1 VTTNSEDSG
10 VNRATEDA
18 FATLGD
24 ETRLRILIELG
35 RAVREGGQG
44 SGLSFSDLRERV
56 GVSDSGRFNY
66 HLDKLE
72 GRFVTKTD
80 DGDYAA
86 RYSAL
91 AVVSAFYAGAYA
103 PKRTEQTAE
112 TDRTCLDCD
121 RSLEMRYADQNFEL
135 NCPEHGARLSFPAPT
150 GAIEPRTLDELS
162 EVVIAR
168 AMSNMNLVRQGIC
181 PRCWGTTTVDYPHDI
196 ENVDE
201 PAVGVSIACDR
212 CWLQYETL
220 LRVVASSH
228 PAVRG
233 LYQEQGY
240 ELYDAFF
247 SERFMY
253 STYQVQVDETEP
265 MRATVTVELD
275 GTRLRMELDGDGTVL
290 ELTRE

>member
-1 VTTNSEDSG
+1 MTTNSENSSVD
-10 VNRATEDA
+10 RATEDA

-35 RAVREGGQG
+35 RAVREGGQV

-80 DGDYAA
+80 DGDYVA

-103 PKRTEQTAE
+103 PERTEQTAE
-112 TDRTCLDCD
+112 MSRACPECD
-121 RSLEMRYADQNFEL
+121 RSLEMRYADQDFEL
-135 NCPEHGARLSFPAPT
+135 NCPEHGTQLGFPAPA
-150 GAIEPRTLDELS
+150 GALEPRTLDELAD
-162 EVVIAR
+162 VVLAR
-168 AMSNMNLVRQGIC
+168 ALSNMNLLRQGIC

-196 ENVDE
+196 GDTGE
-201 PAVGVSIACDR
+201 PVVGVSAACDR
-212 CWLQYETL
+212 CWLQYETV
-220 LRVVASSH
+220 LRVIASSH

-233 LYQEQGY
+233 LYREQGY
-240 ELYDAFF
+240 ELYDVFF
-247 SERFMY
+247 GEDSVY
-253 STYQVQVDETEP
+253 STYQVQADGTDPV
-265 MRATVTVELD
+265 RATVTVELD
-275 GTRLRMELDGDGTVL
+275 GAGLEMELDGDGRVL

>member
-1 VTTNSEDSG
+1 MTTDSDDTG
-10 VNRATEDA
+10 VDRATEDA

-35 RAVREGGQG
+35 RAVSEGGHG

-72 GRFVTKTD
+72 GRFVRKNNNGNYT
-80 DGDYAA
+80 A

-103 PKRTEQTAE
+103 PERTEQTAE
-112 TDRTCLDCD
+112 TDRTCMECD
-121 RSLEMRYADQNFEL
+121 RSLEMRYAVQSFEL
-135 NCPEHGARLSFPAPT
+135 NCSEHGTRLGFPAPA
-150 GAIEPRTLDELS
+150 GAIEPRTLDELY
-162 EVVIAR
+162 EVVVAR
-168 AMSNMNLVRQGIC
+168 AMSNMNLIRQGIC
-181 PRCWGTTTVDYPHDI
+181 PRCWGTTIIDYPYDVGDI
-196 ENVDE
+196 DE

-212 CWLQYETL
+212 CWLHYETL
-220 LRVVASSH
+220 LRIIASSH

-240 ELYDAFF
+240 ELYDAFLRE
-247 SERFMY
+247 SLMY
-253 STYQVQVDETEP
+253 SAYQVQVDETEP
-265 MRATVTVELD
+265 MRATVAVELD

-290 ELTRE
+290 ALTRD